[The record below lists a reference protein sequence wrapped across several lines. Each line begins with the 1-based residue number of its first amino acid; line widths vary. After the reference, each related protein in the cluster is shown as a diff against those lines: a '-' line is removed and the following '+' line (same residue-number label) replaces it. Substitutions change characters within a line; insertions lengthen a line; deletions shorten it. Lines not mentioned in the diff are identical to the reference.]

1 MQKELPIVLRTSRS
15 CIRLSRIHISRLLS
29 YGIFSCIAACL
40 IAACHSDTV
49 PTTLNPINTA
59 KMQDT
64 VERLAKDML
73 VPGAVV
79 ILRTPNGEFTAT
91 YGTTAYGGTEPTD
104 VGLHLRVGSNT
115 KTWVGTVILQ
125 QVQEGLLGL
134 NDPVSKY
141 LPDVPNGD
149 KITITHLLSMRSG
162 LHNYT
167 TTLEL
172 NQTLDDQPAKV
183 WTQAELLMMSYQY
196 PPDFVPGTA
205 FGYSNTNTV
214 LLGLIAEQLD
224 DKPLA
229 TIMQDRLFTPQGL
242 MNSLLPDI
250 HSNTLPTPY
259 SRGYMYGTNVLTMDP
274 PYRLSEEM
282 QADARAGLL
291 APSDQT
297 DVNPSWG
304 WAAGAGISTANDLI
318 IWVKALVEGELL
330 NADLQAKRLASVLAI
345 DPTNPNSAAYGWGIA
360 KFGQLYGHTGELPGY
375 NTFMGHDPVND
386 VTLVVW
392 TNLAPTIDGR
402 DPATTI
408 AASLVKML
416 YVPSL

>member
-1 MQKELPIVLRTSRS
+1 MQKELPMVLRTSRPYT
-15 CIRLSRIHISRLLS
+15 RLSLAHISRLLS
-29 YGIFSCIAACL
+29 YGIFSSITVCL
-40 IAACHSDTV
+40 IAACHSDTA
-49 PTTLNPINTA
+49 PNALNPIDTTQ
-59 KMQDT
+59 MQDT
-64 VERLAKDML
+64 VEQLAKDML

-79 ILRTPNGEFTAT
+79 ILRTPNGEFTTT
-91 YGTTAYGGTEPTD
+91 YGTTTYGGTEPTD

-115 KTWVGTVILQ
+115 KTWIGTVILQ
-125 QVQEGLLGL
+125 QVQEGQLGL

-141 LPDVPNGD
+141 RPDVPNGD

-172 NQTLDDQPAKV
+172 NQTLDDQPAKA
-183 WTQAELLMMSYQY
+183 WTQAELLTMSYQY
-196 PPDFVPGTA
+196 PPDFAPGTA

-224 DKPLA
+224 GKPLA
-229 TIMQDRLFTPQGL
+229 TIIQDRLFTPLGL
-242 MNSLLPDI
+242 LDSLLPDI

-259 SRGYMYGTNVLTMDP
+259 SRGYMYGTNVQTMDP
-274 PYRLSEEM
+274 PYSLPEEM
-282 QADARAGLL
+282 QADAREGRL
-291 APSDQT
+291 APRDQT
-297 DVNPSWG
+297 EVNPSWG

-330 NADLQAKRLASVLAI
+330 NADLQAKRLASVLPI

-408 AASLVKML
+408 AATLVKML